1 MTVYV
6 LIELIYDDPESVTA
20 RVFSS
25 MEAARIAQTK
35 VTSLQILG
43 LRGQDIDAEVA
54 LAKMEKKPWRAQ
66 T

>member
-35 VTSLQILG
+35 VIAENDDS
-43 LRGQDIDAEVA
+43 DAYLALIQTCEV
-54 LAKMEKKPWRAQ
+54 E
-66 T
+66 